1 MPESYTSGP
10 NRVIVRHKG
19 PAGKGIPIGG
29 TAGQILVKSSSTDYA
44 TEWVEAPDGTDAV
57 VFGGTAPV
65 NDELVLFNGTTG
77 KLVKRSSI
85 LASSLA
91 FVADLATKVDVDG
104 AKVLSANDFT
114 NVLKTKLDN
123 LPAAGFF
130 RGNFAN
136 IAAVNAF
143 SFAPV
148 PAVGDYV
155 TVAGPAFARY
165 WWNPNGTPTWV
176 SETEEYV
183 PDAADLADILFDDG
197 ETWTLAGNIMFT
209 PSYLALINEHQTL
222 IENLGLSTTST
233 TPKGYAS
240 YFSIAGQ
247 TITITT
253 ISDGTNNFVVV
264 NPATAVSGNSNEF
277 TGGTGSLGRLQYTG
291 TITPR
296 VFNVHATVSH
306 SGGAGDLALF
316 AVAKNG
322 AVISESRTLSEI
334 KTAAEVHQVNVTAL
348 VSLATNDYV
357 EVFVANTTST
367 DDVKVHA
374 LNILISPV

>member
-10 NRVIVRHKG
+10 NRVIIRHRG
-19 PAGKGIPIGG
+19 PAGKGIPAGG
-29 TAGQILVKSSSTDYA
+29 SAGQILAKTGSGDYDI
-44 TEWVEAPDGTDAV
+44 EWVEAPDGTDAV

-65 NDELVLFNGTTG
+65 DNAIVIFDGITG
-77 KLVKRSSI
+77 KLVKRSTVAISSI
-85 LASSLA
+85 ALLT
-91 FVADLATKVDVDG
+91 DLANKVDVDG
-104 AKVLSANDFT
+104 AKVLSANNFT
-114 NVLKTKLDN
+114 NTLKTKLDR

-130 RGNFAN
+130 RGNFADLT
-136 IAAVNAF
+136 AVNAF
-143 SFAPV
+143 SFDPV
-148 PAVGDYV
+148 PSAGDYV
-155 TVAGPAFARY
+155 TVTTPDFARY
-165 WWNPNGTPTWV
+165 WWDEGTTAWV
-176 SETEEYV
+176 VETVIYT

-197 ETWTLAGNIMFT
+197 ETWTLAGNIMFS
-209 PSYLALINEHQTL
+209 PSYLALLNQHETIIT
-222 IENLGLSTTST
+222 NLGLGTAST

-247 TITITT
+247 TIVIST

-264 NPATAVSGNSNEF
+264 NPATAVSGTSNEF

-296 VFNVHATVSH
+296 IFSVHATVSH
-306 SGGAGDLALF
+306 SGGVGDLALF

-322 AVISESRTLSEI
+322 VVISESRTLDEI
-334 KTAAEVHQVNVTAL
+334 KTSSEVHQLNVTAL

-357 EVFVANTTST
+357 EIFAANASST

-374 LNILISPV
+374 LNISVVLA